1 MSKFREF
8 YKFCKA
14 YQTQL
19 NIESELK
26 SYGLIFDGEGKLS
39 SNIDELISMI
49 PGLIFNKTGAELF
62 WNLLCLDY
70 EFTDEYIEQLWEELK
85 EFQL

>member
-1 MSKFREF
+1 MNKFKQF
-8 YKFCKA
+8 YKFCKC

-19 NIESELK
+19 NIEQSLKQIGFELN
-26 SYGLIFDGEGKLS
+26 EGPFLN
-39 SNIDELISMI
+39 NIDELISMI
-49 PGLIFNKTGAELF
+49 PELLFNEQGTELF
-62 WNLLCLDY
+62 WGMLCLDY